1 MERQSVAQFRAE
13 TIFDQKTGLYYV
25 EVYYPDNA
33 TKPLATTDPIYP
45 TPELAEEDVLEMMRT
60 AFQQPAKVTKRS

>member
-45 TPELAEEDVLEMMRT
+45 TPELAEEDVLEMM
-60 AFQQPAKVTKRS
+60 